1 MRRVI
6 VFLSSLAAALMLCVG
21 TAHADTVTAKGPLPA
36 TLKARAVSGEGAP
49 GTLVPVQGTL
59 LDANR
64 QPLTGQSVVASVPGG
79 DQQPAALTS
88 SSGDFELYVP
98 LPDDLP
104 ASGSVEVTLSYGG
117 SAQAAAS
124 TMTLPVRIAVPTEGD
139 VEQPGAEPAAR
150 AELGGEVATLPTSG
164 SAMLDQLI
172 AVAAGLLGVMLALF
186 AVGAFLRRRRH

>member
-21 TAHADTVTAKGPLPA
+21 TAHADTVTRKGPLPA

-49 GTLVPVQGTL
+49 GALVPVQGTL

-88 SSGDFELYVP
+88 SSGAFELYVP
-98 LPDDLP
+98 LPENLP
-104 ASGSVEVTLSYGG
+104 NTGSVEVTLSYSG

-124 TMTLPVRIAVPTEGD
+124 TLTLPVRIVVPAEGND
-139 VEQPGAEPAAR
+139 DQPVAEPATQADL
-150 AELGGEVATLPTSG
+150 AGEVAVLPTSG